1 MSKKLVAACLAALA
15 FSACE
20 DKSTTP
26 TPPTVAVETKVQLK
40 SPPPPVV
47 STPELAVDAR
57 PDGGTTK
64 GKPKTL
70 AQVDPAFDG
79 LALAHDT
86 PAVDH
91 LARAKA
97 LVSEG
102 DVKGGLAEAR
112 RAVYSSP
119 TDTEALTVAA
129 RLARRTGQPVMA
141 AEAWGRVALE
151 SPDDAVPLIEQARA
165 LYVAKDY
172 PGTVMAGREAIGRD
186 DENPEAHHIVGL
198 AQLSMG
204 ELKGAIQSFERTVQL
219 EPGHG
224 WALNNLGFCY
234 LRANEN
240 EKAAKVLGEAAE
252 KLPHVAFVQ
261 NNLGVALER
270 VGRTE
275 EAKSAYQKAMD
286 LSPKYVKARINAAR
300 VARAEAE
307 GLEGEDVPAA
317 IPVTSPV
324 ETEPPAGA
332 HPMPEAPKP

>member
-1 MSKKLVAACLAALA
+1 MSKKLVAACLTALA

-20 DKSTTP
+20 DHPTTST
-26 TPPTVAVETKVQLK
+26 
-40 SPPPPVV
+40 PPPVRV
-47 STPELAVDAR
+47 ETTLAVKPPPEIA
-57 PDGGTTK
+57 PEPVAVTVKTDGGT
-64 GKPKTL
+64 GKPKTV
-70 AQVDPAFDG
+70 AQVEPGFDAV
-79 LALAHDT
+79 ALAHDT

-97 LVSEG
+97 LVSDG

-112 RAVYSSP
+112 RAVYSNP
-119 TDTEALTVAA
+119 TDSEALTLAA
-129 RLARRTGQPVMA
+129 RLARRAGQPLLA
-141 AEAWGRVALE
+141 AEAWGRVGLE
-151 SPDDAVPLIEQARA
+151 SPDDAAPLIEQARA
-165 LYVAKDY
+165 LYVARDF

-186 DENPEAHHIVGL
+186 DENAEAHHIVGL

-240 EKAAKVLGEAAE
+240 EKAATVLGEAAQ

-275 EAKSAYQKAMD
+275 EAKHAYQKAMD

-307 GLEGEDVPAA
+307 GLLGEDVPE
-317 IPVTSPV
+317 IPVTAPV
-324 ETEPPAGA
+324 ESETPAAA
-332 HPMPEAPKP
+332 HPMPDTTRSP